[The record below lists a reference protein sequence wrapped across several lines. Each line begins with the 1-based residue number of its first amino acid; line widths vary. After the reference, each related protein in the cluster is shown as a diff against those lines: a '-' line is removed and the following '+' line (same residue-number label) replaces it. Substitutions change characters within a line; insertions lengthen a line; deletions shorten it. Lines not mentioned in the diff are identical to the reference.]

1 MSAPAAAAALPHDPY
16 AALRSRNYRDY
27 LLGSFLALIGR
38 QAVTVA
44 ASWEVYQWTHSAT
57 ALGLVGLIN
66 VLPVLALS
74 LPAGALAD
82 RRDRRRLIALS
93 QIVLMGLSTG
103 LALLSAFHARLPA
116 WPLLR
121 SGNGVLHTVAMLFEH
136 HAGATGVHFDEPAL
150 PLMFLLLLA
159 IAVAR
164 ILAWPARTAISPCL
178 LPTRAL
184 PNAITWNSSAFEIAT
199 VVGPALGG
207 FLIAGLGFP
216 AVYLLDVVL
225 GGIFCG
231 LLRHV
236 VYFLPPQPVKE
247 ARTWRSLLAGVEF
260 IWRKQVILGASTLDL
275 FATLLGGAI
284 ALLPIYADEI
294 LHVGPIGLG
303 WLRAAP
309 SVGAFSMAMW
319 TAHRPPLRH
328 PGRTLLWCVAGF
340 GASILVFGISPWF
353 WLSFVALVF
362 SGAFDNVSVVVRQ
375 SLVQLL
381 TPDALRGRV
390 SGVNQIFIG
399 CSNELG
405 ALRAGLMAAWLGPV
419 ASTVVGGVGT
429 ILVVLGVGR
438 AVPPL
443 RTLPPLPT
451 LKPGD

>member
-82 RRDRRRLIALS
+82 RRDRRRLVALS

-164 ILAWPARTAISPCL
+164 ILAWPARTAIIPCL
-178 LPTRAL
+178 NEEQGIEKVLRAMPEFVDEVVVVDNNSTDRTSDVARSLGAIVLREEVRGYGRRPGPGRVPHRRPRVPRRLPARRSPGRDLLRTAPSRRL
-184 PNAITWNSSAFEIAT
+184 
-199 VVGPALGG
+199 
-207 FLIAGLGFP
+207 FP
-216 AVYLLDVVL
+216 ATAAGEGGPDVA
-225 GGIFCG
+225 
-231 LLRHV
+231 
-236 VYFLPPQPVKE
+236 QP
-247 ARTWRSLLAGVEF
+247 ARR
-260 IWRKQVILGASTLDL
+260 
-275 FATLLGGAI
+275 
-284 ALLPIYADEI
+284 
-294 LHVGPIGLG
+294 
-303 WLRAAP
+303 
-309 SVGAFSMAMW
+309 
-319 TAHRPPLRH
+319 
-328 PGRTLLWCVAGF
+328 
-340 GASILVFGISPWF
+340 
-353 WLSFVALVF
+353 
-362 SGAFDNVSVVVRQ
+362 
-375 SLVQLL
+375 
-381 TPDALRGRV
+381 
-390 SGVNQIFIG
+390 SGVHLAQ
-399 CSNELG
+399 
-405 ALRAGLMAAWLGPV
+405 AGHPWRQHA
-419 ASTVVGGVGT
+419 
-429 ILVVLGVGR
+429 
-438 AVPPL
+438 
-443 RTLPPLPT
+443 
-451 LKPGD
+451 